1 MAASVHHP
9 HYQLLLAMLKQAR
22 QHKKVTQVD
31 LAERLENT
39 QTFISKMERGSRRLD
54 VLELV
59 EVLEALN
66 VPPDTWFREFLKQR
80 DALKKTHKVKRKISM
95 Q

>member
-9 HYQLLLAMLKQAR
+9 HYQLLLTLLKEAR
-22 QHKKVTQVD
+22 QQKKVTQIE
-31 LAERLENT
+31 LAERVQNT
-39 QTFISKMERGSRRLD
+39 QTFVSKMERGSRRLD
-54 VLELV
+54 MLELV

-66 VPPDTWFREFLKQR
+66 VSPEAWFREFLKQR
-80 DALKKTHKVKRKISM
+80 EALRIGVKVKRKISM

>member
-9 HYQLLLAMLKQAR
+9 HYQLLLTLLKEAR
-22 QHKKVTQVD
+22 QQKRVTQIE
-31 LAERLENT
+31 LAERIQNT
-39 QTFISKMERGSRRLD
+39 QTFVSKMERGSRRLD

-66 VPPDTWFREFLKQR
+66 IAPESWFREFLKQR
-80 DALKKTHKVKRKISM
+80 EAVRKDGKAKRKISM

>member
-9 HYQLLLAMLKQAR
+9 HYQLLLTLLKEAR

-59 EVLEALN
+59 EVLEALG
-66 VPPDTWFREFLKQR
+66 VSPDAWFKEFLKQR
-80 DALKKTHKVKRKISM
+80 DSLSKRSKVKRKISM

>member
-9 HYQLLLAMLKQAR
+9 HYQLLLSLLKEAR
-22 QHKKVTQVD
+22 RHKQVTQLD

-66 VPPDTWFREFLKQR
+66 VSPEAWLRDFLKQR
-80 DALKKTHKVKRKISM
+80 ESLKKTHKVKRKISM

>member
-9 HYQLLLAMLKQAR
+9 HYQLLLTLLKDAR
-22 QHKKVTQVD
+22 QQKKVTQVD
-31 LAERLENT
+31 LAERLQNT
-39 QTFISKMERGSRRLD
+39 QTFVSKMERGSRRLD
-54 VLELV
+54 VLELI

-66 VPPDTWFREFLKQR
+66 LAPEVWIREFLKQR
-80 DALKKTHKVKRKISM
+80 DTLKKAHKVKRKISM